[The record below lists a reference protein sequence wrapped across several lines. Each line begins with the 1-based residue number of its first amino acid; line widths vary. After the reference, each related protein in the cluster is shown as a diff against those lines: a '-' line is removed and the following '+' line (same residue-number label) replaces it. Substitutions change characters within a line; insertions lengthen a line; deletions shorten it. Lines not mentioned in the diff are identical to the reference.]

1 MRGVKENIVK
11 DKSFQFALNV
21 IELYKRLI
29 EEKEF
34 VISRQLLKSG
44 TSIGAN
50 IVEAGAAQSK
60 ADFVSK
66 MSIASKEARETEYW
80 LQLLTESRMT
90 EIDLSTML
98 AENTSLIKL
107 ITSIVKTAKEN
118 MVNSKSNI

>member
-29 EEKEF
+29 EENEF

>member
-1 MRGVKENIVK
+1 MTGVKENIVK
-11 DKSFQFALNV
+11 DKSFQFALG
-21 IELYKRLI
+21 IIQLYKRLV

-80 LQLLTESRMT
+80 LQLLRESRMT

-98 AENTSLIKL
+98 AENTALIKL